1 MSSRYCVIMA
11 GGVGSRF
18 WPMSRQ
24 HHPKQFIDILGTGET
39 LLQATC
45 RRVEGLFDP
54 EHILVVTNDDY
65 IELVQQQLPQIPAKN
80 ILAEPSRKNTAPC
93 IAYAAYKIR
102 SRDPEALMFVASSD
116 HLITREEEF
125 RRVVA
130 KGLDYVQDHPALL
143 ALGIKPSRP
152 DTGYGYIQFSTRSSG
167 TEEIRKVKTF
177 TEKPTLELAQQ
188 FLQSGEFVWNS
199 GSFAWSVKS
208 FIDAFEK
215 YMPEEFALFAE
226 HATEMD
232 TPAEAKAIQL
242 IYGEVR
248 NISVDYA
255 IMEKASNVHVLIA
268 DIGWSDLGTWGS
280 LYEQIKQPGK
290 PNAVVGNNVLSYDS
304 GHNIIHM
311 PKEKLVVIQGLSGY
325 IVAESNNVL
334 LICKMEDEQKIK
346 NLVNE
351 VRIERGEQFL

>member
-1 MSSRYCVIMA
+1 MSNRYCVIMA

-45 RRVEGLFDP
+45 RRVAGLFLM
-54 EHILVVTNDDY
+54 ENILVVTNEDY
-65 IELVQQQLPQIPAKN
+65 VDLVRKQLPGIPESN

-102 SRDPEALMFVASSD
+102 RRDPEALMFVASSD

-125 RRVVA
+125 QRVVA
-130 KGLDYVQDHPALL
+130 KGLDYVQERPALL
-143 ALGIKPSRP
+143 TLGIKPSRP
-152 DTGYGYIQFSTRSSG
+152 DTGYGYIQFSTRDSG
-167 TEEIRKVKTF
+167 TDEIRKVK
-177 TEKPTLELAQQ
+177 
-188 FLQSGEFVWNS
+188 
-199 GSFAWSVKS
+199 
-208 FIDAFEK
+208 
-215 YMPEEFALFAE
+215 
-226 HATEMD
+226 
-232 TPAEAKAIQL
+232 IQL

-248 NISVDYA
+248 NISVDYG

-268 DIGWSDLGTWGS
+268 DFGWSDLGTWGS
-280 LYEQIKQPGK
+280 LYEQIKHPGN
-290 PNAVVGNNVLSYDS
+290 PNAVVGNNVLSYNS
-304 GHNIIHM
+304 HHNVVHM
-311 PKEKLVVIQGLSGY
+311 PKDKLVVIQGLNGY